1 VRIAADGLD
10 ACNGLDVRGGAKPRA
25 VKWQDLREASL
36 DIPIKLAFGAVLAAT
51 LASFAPSSGAQQ
63 QDPLERMKALI
74 ADYKLK
80 EPLVV
85 TKLTDNVY
93 LAKGGVGSNQDNVG
107 FVVGKT
113 GVILVDSKDS
123 AESETNV
130 LAEIAKITP
139 KPVNTVIVLH
149 SDHMLGL
156 AALPAGVTIIAHE
169 NTKKEMQVATARDA
183 APQDRLPT
191 KLITKNE
198 KLTIDGVRV
207 QLFHWAPAHTSGDL
221 IVYFP
226 AEKVVFGGD
235 LIVTDRA
242 PDDMPLHSDLHG
254 SAKGWIENMKG
265 MLALKADIYVTG
277 HGDTFTKDDVKEKLV
292 LVQAKWDKIQAMVM
306 QGKSLDDVKTAL
318 GESTAPPKRNAQGN
332 LPPLTTTEIMYNEM
346 TNKS

>member
-1 VRIAADGLD
+1 MRTFRMLALAS
-10 ACNGLDVRGGAKPRA
+10 A
-25 VKWQDLREASL
+25 V
-36 DIPIKLAFGAVLAAT
+36 AAT
-51 LASFAPSSGAQQ
+51 FAAIAPSLSAQQ
-63 QDPLERMKALI
+63 QDPLDRMKALI
-74 ADYKLK
+74 ANYKLH

-85 TKLTDNVY
+85 TKLTDGVY
-93 LAKGGVGSNQDNVG
+93 LAKGGVGSNQDNMG
-107 FVVGKT
+107 FIVGKT

-130 LAEIAKITP
+130 LAEVAKITP
-139 KPVNTVIVLH
+139 KPINTVIVLH

-169 NTKKEMQVATARDA
+169 NTKKEMEIATARDA

-198 KLTIDGVRV
+198 KMTIDGVHV
-207 QLFHWAPAHTSGDL
+207 ELFHWAPAHTSGDL

-226 AEKVVFGGD
+226 AQKVVFGGD
-235 LIVTDRA
+235 LIVTDRP

-254 SAKGWIENMKG
+254 SAKGWITNMKG

-277 HGDTFTKDDVKEKLV
+277 HGDTFTKADVREKLA
-292 LVQAKWDKIQAMVM
+292 LVQAKWDKVQTMVM
-306 QGKSLDDVKTAL
+306 QGKSLDDIKTAL
-318 GESTAPPKRNAQGN
+318 GESTAPPKPNARGN
-332 LPPLTTTEIMYNEM
+332 LPPLTTTEIMYSEM